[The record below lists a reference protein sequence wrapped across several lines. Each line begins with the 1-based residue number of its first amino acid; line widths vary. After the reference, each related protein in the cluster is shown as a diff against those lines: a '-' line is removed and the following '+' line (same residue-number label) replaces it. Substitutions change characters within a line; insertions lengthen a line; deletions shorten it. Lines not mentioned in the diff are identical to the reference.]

1 MESGA
6 GNYNILDDDKYADVF
21 IDLEG
26 NHKHSISDENTKES
40 SGKDSSEKE
49 SEKKGDPNLY
59 SFEYNDN
66 DSDVNSV
73 QMSLNDIY
81 NKDKHK
87 DDKFIKKLQTEL
99 EQIKSQNIGPSY
111 SNRHSYNGGSCSPLS
126 MSIDSQSMNSESHHT
141 QTTNGKPHPKFRKLT
156 YEDVELSLNKNFTKE
171 IRMASELDIL
181 LTYLK
186 GQKHIFKLS
195 NQLTLQKFYALMFPA
210 IFITGSI
217 TLVGP
222 FFEAVEWSGW
232 ILSSLNALLT
242 VLIAVNNFLKWQA
255 TAELFHNVAFQF
267 ENLAISVEMT
277 RNQLF
282 VDDENERSRMTFE
295 KMKET
300 ERRIMD
306 IKYSNNNLIIPYEV
320 QIHNPII
327 THINIFSFIKKIEH
341 HKKNLIMKYKDIKNE
356 IRYIMFKWE
365 RESSQMEVKFDF
377 RKQTEVKRLETLMKE
392 KEDLKQEILQN
403 NSNNVYA
410 YIDTLFTVEMQRSEE
425 YYSYNSA
432 GMYLLRPLPP
442 FPELDGNAVVDN
454 YLNFIFQQKRIAN
467 RKKCSVICC

>member
-26 NHKHSISDENTKES
+26 NNKDSPSDQNTKES
-40 SGKDSSEKE
+40 SESSH
-49 SEKKGDPNLY
+49 EKKDQNQY
-59 SFEYNDN
+59 QFEYNDN

-195 NQLTLQKFYALMFPA
+195 NQLTMQKFYALMFPA

-327 THINIFSFIKKIEH
+327 IHINIFSFIKKIEH

-377 RKQTEVKRLETLMKE
+377 RKQTEVKRLEMLMKE

-432 GMYLLRPLPP
+432 GMYLFRSLPQ
-442 FPELDGNAVVDN
+442 FPELDGNTVVDN

-467 RKKCSVICC
+467 GKKCSVICC

>member
-1 MESGA
+1 MENNA
-6 GNYNILDDDKYADVF
+6 GSYNILDDDKYSDVF

-26 NHKHSISDENTKES
+26 NKTETKSNEES
-40 SGKDSSEKE
+40 
-49 SEKKGDPNLY
+49 N
-59 SFEYNDN
+59 SFEVNDQ

-81 NKDKHK
+81 SKDKEK
-87 DDKFIKKLQTEL
+87 DKDKDKDKDSKFLQKLQVEL
-99 EQIKSQNIGPSY
+99 QQIQHKQTTDNQSTRG
-111 SNRHSYNGGSCSPLS
+111 SYNFGSCSPLS
-126 MSIDSQSMNSESHHT
+126 MSVDSQSMNSDDNT
-141 QTTNGKPHPKFRKLT
+141 DNTMKKGKHLQFRKLT
-156 YEDVELSLNKNFTKE
+156 YEDVESSLNKNFTKE

-222 FFEAVEWSGW
+222 FFESVNWSGW
-232 ILSSLNALLT
+232 VLSSLNALLT

-255 TAELFHNVAFQF
+255 TAELFHNIAYQF
-267 ENLAISVEMT
+267 DNLSISVEMT

-282 VDDENERSRMTFE
+282 VDDEVERSRLTFE

-306 IKYSNNNLIIPYEV
+306 IKYSHNNLIIPYEV

-341 HKKNLIMKYKDIKNE
+341 HKKNLIMKYKDVKNE

-365 RESSQMEVKFDF
+365 KENNERESIFDF
-377 RKQTEVKRLETLMKE
+377 RKQTEVKRLEHLMKE
-392 KEDLKQEILQN
+392 KESLKQDILQN
-403 NSNNVYA
+403 SSNNVYA
-410 YIDTLFTVEMQRSEE
+410 YIDTLFTVEMQ
-425 YYSYNSA
+425 
-432 GMYLLRPLPP
+432 
-442 FPELDGNAVVDN
+442 
-454 YLNFIFQQKRIAN
+454 
-467 RKKCSVICC
+467 C

>member
-1 MESGA
+1 MENNA
-6 GNYNILDDDKYADVF
+6 GSYNILDDDKYADVF

-26 NHKHSISDENTKES
+26 NKTETRDSGES
-40 SGKDSSEKE
+40 NSVERE
-49 SEKKGDPNLY
+49 THHL
-59 SFEYNDN
+59 
-66 DSDVNSV
+66 DSDVNSI
-73 QMSLNDIY
+73 QMSLDDIY
-81 NKDKHK
+81 KRERGK
-87 DDKFIKKLQTEL
+87 DDKFIQKLQVELQQIQNKQTE
-99 EQIKSQNIGPSY
+99 NPS
-111 SNRHSYNGGSCSPLS
+111 SARGSYNFGSCSPLS
-126 MSIDSQSMNSESHHT
+126 MSVDSQSMNSISDDSDNT
-141 QTTNGKPHPKFRKLT
+141 MNKNKHPQFHKLT
-156 YEDVELSLNKNFTKE
+156 YEDVEASLNKNFTKE

-186 GQKHIFKLS
+186 GQKHIYKLS

-222 FFEAVEWSGW
+222 FFESVNWSGW
-232 ILSSLNALLT
+232 VLSSLNALLT

-255 TAELFHNVAFQF
+255 TAALFHNMAFQF

-282 VDDENERSRMTFE
+282 VDDENERSRLTFE

-341 HKKNLIMKYKDIKNE
+341 HQKNLIVKYKDVKNE

-365 RESSQMEVKFDF
+365 KQTTGNDSKFDF
-377 RKQTEVKRLETLMKE
+377 RKQTEVKRLEHLMTE
-392 KEDLKQEILQN
+392 KENLKKEIIQN

-410 YIDTLFTVEMQRSEE
+410 YIDTLFTIEIQRSEQ
-425 YYSYNSA
+425 YYSYNSG
-432 GMYLLRPLPP
+432 GMYVLRPLPP
-442 FPELDGNAVVDN
+442 FPELDGNKVVDD
-454 YLNFIFQQKRIAN
+454 YLNFIFSQN
-467 RKKCSVICC
+467 RSIKQEKKNWFICC

>member
-1 MESGA
+1 MENNA
-6 GNYNILDDDKYADVF
+6 GSYNILDDDKYSDVF

-26 NHKHSISDENTKES
+26 NKTETKSNEES
-40 SGKDSSEKE
+40 
-49 SEKKGDPNLY
+49 N
-59 SFEYNDN
+59 SFEVNDQ

-81 NKDKHK
+81 SKDKEK
-87 DDKFIKKLQTEL
+87 DKEGKFLQKLQVEL
-99 EQIKSQNIGPSY
+99 QQIQNKQTTGNQSV
-111 SNRHSYNGGSCSPLS
+111 RGSYNFGSCSPLS
-126 MSIDSQSMNSESHHT
+126 MSVDSQSMNSDDNT
-141 QTTNGKPHPKFRKLT
+141 DNTMKKGKHSQFRKLT
-156 YEDVELSLNKNFTKE
+156 YEDVEASLNKNFTKE

-222 FFEAVEWSGW
+222 FFESVNWSGW
-232 ILSSLNALLT
+232 VLSSLNALLT

-255 TAELFHNVAFQF
+255 TAELFHNIAYQF
-267 ENLAISVEMT
+267 DNLSISVEMT

-282 VDDENERSRMTFE
+282 VDDEVERSRLTFE

-306 IKYSNNNLIIPYEV
+306 IKYSHNNLIIPYEV

-341 HKKNLIMKYKDIKNE
+341 HKKNLIMKYKDVKNE

-365 RESSQMEVKFDF
+365 KENNEHETKFDF
-377 RKQTEVKRLETLMKE
+377 RKQTEVKRLEHLMKE
-392 KEDLKQEILQN
+392 KESLKQDILQN

-410 YIDTLFTVEMQRSEE
+410 YIDTLFTVEMQCSEE

-432 GMYLLRPLPP
+432 GMYMLRPLPP
-442 FPELDGNAVVDN
+442 FPELNGNPVVDN
-454 YLNFIFQQKRIAN
+454 YLNFIFSQKRTV
-467 RKKCSVICC
+467 KKKKNKWYRIC

>member
-1 MESGA
+1 M
-6 GNYNILDDDKYADVF
+6 F

-26 NHKHSISDENTKES
+26 NHKDSTSDENTKES
-40 SGKDSSEKE
+40 SGKESNEKE

-126 MSIDSQSMNSESHHT
+126 MSIDSQSMNSDSHHT

-222 FFEAVEWSGW
+222 FF
-232 ILSSLNALLT
+232 
-242 VLIAVNNFLKWQA
+242 
-255 TAELFHNVAFQF
+255 
-267 ENLAISVEMT
+267 
-277 RNQLF
+277 
-282 VDDENERSRMTFE
+282 
-295 KMKET
+295 
-300 ERRIMD
+300 
-306 IKYSNNNLIIPYEV
+306 
-320 QIHNPII
+320 
-327 THINIFSFIKKIEH
+327 
-341 HKKNLIMKYKDIKNE
+341 
-356 IRYIMFKWE
+356 
-365 RESSQMEVKFDF
+365 
-377 RKQTEVKRLETLMKE
+377 
-392 KEDLKQEILQN
+392 
-403 NSNNVYA
+403 
-410 YIDTLFTVEMQRSEE
+410 
-425 YYSYNSA
+425 
-432 GMYLLRPLPP
+432 
-442 FPELDGNAVVDN
+442 
-454 YLNFIFQQKRIAN
+454 
-467 RKKCSVICC
+467 

>member
-1 MESGA
+1 MANNA
-6 GNYNILDDDKYADVF
+6 GSYNILDDDKYSDVF

-26 NHKHSISDENTKES
+26 NKTETKSNEES
-40 SGKDSSEKE
+40 
-49 SEKKGDPNLY
+49 N
-59 SFEYNDN
+59 SFEVNDQ

-81 NKDKHK
+81 SKDKEK
-87 DDKFIKKLQTEL
+87 DKDKDKDSKFLQKLQVEL
-99 EQIKSQNIGPSY
+99 QQIQHKQTTDNQSTRG
-111 SNRHSYNGGSCSPLS
+111 SYNFGSCSPLS
-126 MSIDSQSMNSESHHT
+126 MSVDSQSINSDDNTDNTMKKGKHT
-141 QTTNGKPHPKFRKLT
+141 QFRKLT
-156 YEDVELSLNKNFTKE
+156 YEDVEASLNKNFTKE

-222 FFEAVEWSGW
+222 FFESVNWSGW
-232 ILSSLNALLT
+232 VLSSLNALLT

-255 TAELFHNVAFQF
+255 TAELFHNIAYQF
-267 ENLAISVEMT
+267 DNLSISVEMT

-282 VDDENERSRMTFE
+282 VDDEVERSRLTFE

-306 IKYSNNNLIIPYEV
+306 IKYSHNNLIIPYEV

-341 HKKNLIMKYKDIKNE
+341 HKKNLIMKYKDVKNE

-365 RESSQMEVKFDF
+365 KENNERESKFDF
-377 RKQTEVKRLETLMKE
+377 RKQTEVKRLEHLMEE
-392 KEDLKQEILQN
+392 KESLKQDILQN

-410 YIDTLFTVEMQRSEE
+410 YIDTLFTVEMQCSEE

-432 GMYLLRPLPP
+432 GMYMLRPLPP
-442 FPELDGNAVVDN
+442 FPELDGNPVVDN
-454 YLNFIFQQKRIAN
+454 YLNFIFSQKRTV
-467 RKKCSVICC
+467 KKKKKKWYRIC

>member
-1 MESGA
+1 MNNA
-6 GNYNILDDDKYADVF
+6 GSYNILDDDKYADVF

-26 NHKHSISDENTKES
+26 NKNETKES
-40 SGKDSSEKE
+40 EE
-49 SEKKGDPNLY
+49 SNSYELGTHDQ
-59 SFEYNDN
+59 

-81 NKDKHK
+81 QKQNEKK
-87 DDKFIKKLQTEL
+87 DDKFLQKLQVEL
-99 EQIKSQNIGPSY
+99 EQIQNKQTTDNQSTRG
-111 SNRHSYNGGSCSPLS
+111 SYNFGSCSPLS
-126 MSIDSQSMNSESHHT
+126 MSVDSQSMSSESDNTDNTMKKNKHSQFH
-141 QTTNGKPHPKFRKLT
+141 KLT
-156 YEDVELSLNKNFTKE
+156 YEDVEASLNKNFTKE

-222 FFEAVEWSGW
+222 FFETVNWSGW

-255 TAELFHNVAFQF
+255 TAELFHNIAYQF
-267 ENLAISVEMT
+267 DNLAISVEMT

-282 VDDENERSRMTFE
+282 VDDENERSRLTFE

-306 IKYSNNNLIIPYEV
+306 IKYSHNNLIIPYEV

-341 HKKNLIMKYKDIKNE
+341 HKKNLIMKYKDVKNE

-365 RESSQMEVKFDF
+365 KEKYDHDHKFDF
-377 RKQTEVKRLETLMKE
+377 RKQTEVKRLEHLMKE
-392 KEDLKQEILQN
+392 KEVLKQDILQN
-403 NSNNVYA
+403 SSNNVYA
-410 YIDTLFTVEMQRSEE
+410 YIDTLFTVEMQCSEE

-432 GMYLLRPLPP
+432 GMYMLRPLPP
-442 FPELDGNAVVDN
+442 FPELNGNPVVDN
-454 YLNFIFQQKRIAN
+454 YLNFIFSQKRTV
-467 RKKCSVICC
+467 KKKKESEKKWFGLC

>member
-1 MESGA
+1 MHSHINPSMNTNNTGPS
-6 GNYNILDDDKYADVF
+6 YNLLDAAKYSDVF

-26 NHKHSISDENTKES
+26 NKIDASNTNDSQQS
-40 SGKDSSEKE
+40 S
-49 SEKKGDPNLY
+49 P
-59 SFEYNDN
+59 SFEINEQ
-66 DSDVNSV
+66 DSDVNSI
-73 QMSLNDIY
+73 QMSLNQIY
-81 NKDKHK
+81 HKDKTK
-87 DDKFIKKLQTEL
+87 DDKFIQKLQDEL
-99 EQIKSQNIGPSY
+99 NNIKTQHEPS
-111 SNRHSYNGGSCSPLS
+111 SSSARQSYNFGSCSPLS
-126 MSIDSQSMNSESHHT
+126 MSVESQSINSDSDQSNAST
-141 QTTNGKPHPKFRKLT
+141 RKNTMKFKKLT
-156 YEDVELSLNKNFTKE
+156 YEDVEASLNKTLTKE
-171 IRMASELDIL
+171 IRIASELDIL

-222 FFEAVEWSGW
+222 FFEAVSWSGW
-232 ILSSLNALLT
+232 VLSSLNALLT

-267 ENLAISVEMT
+267 ENLAISVEMS

-282 VDDENERSRMTFE
+282 VDDENERNRLTYE

-306 IKYSNNNLIIPYEV
+306 IKHSNNNLILPHEV

-341 HKKNLIMKYKDIKNE
+341 HKKTLIMKYKDIKNE

-365 RESSQMEVKFDF
+365 KQNLEMDVKYEF
-377 RKQTEVKRLETLMKE
+377 RKQTEVKRLEHLMKE
-392 KEDLKQEILQN
+392 KDTLKQDIIQN
-403 NSNNVYA
+403 SSNNVYA

-425 YYSYNSA
+425 YYSYSSV
-432 GMYLLRPLPP
+432 GMYVFYPLPP
-442 FPELDGNAVVDN
+442 FPELNGNPVVDN
-454 YLNFIFQQKRIAN
+454 YLNFIFSQKRST
-467 RKKCSVICC
+467 KKQRTGCCC

>member
-1 MESGA
+1 MENNA
-6 GNYNILDDDKYADVF
+6 GSYNILDDDKYADVF

-26 NHKHSISDENTKES
+26 NKTETRDSRES
-40 SGKDSSEKE
+40 NSVERE
-49 SEKKGDPNLY
+49 THHL
-59 SFEYNDN
+59 
-66 DSDVNSV
+66 DSDVNSI
-73 QMSLNDIY
+73 QMSLDDIY
-81 NKDKHK
+81 KRERGK
-87 DDKFIKKLQTEL
+87 DDKFIQKLQVEL
-99 EQIKSQNIGPSY
+99 QQIQKQQTDNPS
-111 SNRHSYNGGSCSPLS
+111 SVRGSCNFGSCSPLS
-126 MSIDSQSMNSESHHT
+126 MSVDSQSMNSISDDSDKTMNKNKHSQFH
-141 QTTNGKPHPKFRKLT
+141 KLT
-156 YEDVELSLNKNFTKE
+156 YEEVEASLNKNFTKE

-186 GQKHIFKLS
+186 GQKHIYKLS

-222 FFEAVEWSGW
+222 FFETVDWSGW
-232 ILSSLNALLT
+232 VLSSLNALLT

-255 TAELFHNVAFQF
+255 TAALFHNMAFQF

-341 HKKNLIMKYKDIKNE
+341 HQKNLIVKYKDVKNE

-365 RESSQMEVKFDF
+365 KQNTGNDTKFDF
-377 RKQTEVKRLETLMKE
+377 RKQTEVKRLEHLMTE
-392 KEDLKQEILQN
+392 KENLKKEIIQN

-410 YIDTLFTVEMQRSEE
+410 YIDTLFTIEIQRSEQ

-432 GMYLLRPLPP
+432 GMYVLRPLPP
-442 FPELDGNAVVDN
+442 FPELDGNKVVDD
-454 YLNFIFQQKRIAN
+454 YLNFIFSQN
-467 RKKCSVICC
+467 RSMKKDKKNWFICC

>member
-26 NHKHSISDENTKES
+26 NNKDSPSDQNTKES
-40 SGKDSSEKE
+40 SESSL
-49 SEKKGDPNLY
+49 EKKDQNQY
-59 SFEYNDN
+59 QFEYNDN

-141 QTTNGKPHPKFRKLT
+141 HTTNGKPHPKFRKLT

-327 THINIFSFIKKIEH
+327 IHINIFSFIKKIEH

-365 RESSQMEVKFDF
+365 RENSQMEVKFDF

-432 GMYLLRPLPP
+432 GMYLFRPLPP
-442 FPELDGNAVVDN
+442 FPELDGNTVVDN

>member
-1 MESGA
+1 MQNNA
-6 GNYNILDDDKYADVF
+6 GSYNILDDDKYADVF

-26 NHKHSISDENTKES
+26 NKSDSKSNEEDSKDASNES
-40 SGKDSSEKE
+40 SGENIKINYGPD
-49 SEKKGDPNLY
+49 
-59 SFEYNDN
+59 FNDN

-81 NKDKHK
+81 NKDKAK
-87 DDKFIKKLQTEL
+87 DDKFIQKLQAEL
-99 EQIKSQNIGPSY
+99 EQIKKKNDNHSSRN
-111 SNRHSYNGGSCSPLS
+111 SYNGGSCSPLS
-126 MSIDSQSMNSESHHT
+126 MSVDSQSMQSDDKHTDNSSTSKH
-141 QTTNGKPHPKFRKLT
+141 HPKFRKLT
-156 YEDVELSLNKNFTKE
+156 YEDVESSLNKNFTKE
-171 IRMASELDIL
+171 LRMASELDIL

-222 FFEAVEWSGW
+222 FFESVQWSGW
-232 ILSSLNALLT
+232 VLSSLNALLT

-255 TAELFHNVAFQF
+255 TAELFHNIAYQF
-267 ENLAISVEMT
+267 DNLSISVEMT

-282 VDDENERSRMTFE
+282 VDDENERNRMTFE

-306 IKYSNNNLIIPYEV
+306 IKYSHNNLIIPYEV

-341 HKKNLIMKYKDIKNE
+341 HKKNLILKYKDIKNE

-365 RESSQMEVKFDF
+365 RENSNIDNKFDF
-377 RKQTEVKRLETLMKE
+377 RKQTEVKRLEHLMKE
-392 KEDLKQEILQN
+392 KETLKQEILQN

-442 FPELDGNAVVDN
+442 FPELDGNPVVDN
-454 YLNFIFQQKRIAN
+454 YLNFIFQQKRAIQPTK
-467 RKKCSVICC
+467 RSCLCW